1 MTTNATYM
9 TKVINLFGGSG
20 IGKST
25 TAAHLFAEM
34 KYRGHHCE
42 LVREYVKTWAWQ
54 NKQVGP
60 FDQMYL
66 LGKQSKYESILYG
79 KVDYIITDSPILLCP
94 IYELYHSGKELVAP
108 AAINFLEDAKTKG
121 VEHVNFVLKRNKPFD
136 PRGRFDTP
144 EEAMQVDQAVTDF
157 LRQHN
162 IPYTEILS
170 ADRERVEE
178 ILRHVV

>member
-1 MTTNATYM
+1 M

-34 KYRGHHCE
+34 KYKGLHCE

-60 FDQMYL
+60 FDQIYL

-79 KVDYIITDSPILLCP
+79 KVDFIVTDSPILLCP
-94 IYELYHSGKELVAP
+94 IYERFHSGKELVAP
-108 AAINFLEDAKTKG
+108 SALNFLEDAKTKG
-121 VEHVNFVLKRNKPFD
+121 VEHVNFVLKRNKIFD
-136 PRGRFDTP
+136 TRGRYDTL
-144 EEAMQVDQAVTDF
+144 EEAIAIDNLIKNF
-157 LRQHN
+157 LTENN
-162 IPYTEILS
+162 IPYTEIE
-170 ADRERVEE
+170 AEDRERVTE
-178 ILRHVV
+178 ILKHLV